1 MRDGDNYPLGA
12 EHDPRAPYNQKE
24 NEDKEIEVDITLTL
38 RKTAKILT
46 SDYDITDCGKDEDG
60 EYFEE
65 IDYSN
70 CDLVKEV
77 KEQVELPKGWEI
89 EEIDVEQIK

>member
-1 MRDGDNYPLGA
+1 MSNYPLGA
-12 EHDPRAPYNQKE
+12 EHDPRAPYNQRE
-24 NEDKEIEVDITLTL
+24 NEDIEIDVEVTLTL
-38 RKTAKILT
+38 KKTAKILT
-46 SDYDITDCGKDEDG
+46 SDYDITDYGKDKDG

-77 KEQVELPKGWEI
+77 KEQVELPKGWDI